1 MTRKAFQ
8 RVPMLLVLPVF
19 VAAVAFVSCGDES
32 SSSTTDGS
40 TAPTTEPATTEPA
53 TTEPAT
59 TAPDTTVPAT
69 TEPAT
74 TEPATTVAP
83 PTTSIDGLEQPAIWP
98 AADVVFTTPEAAA
111 ADFVEQLLGVPPVLG
126 EFMGGDARS
135 GEIEVFSPGEGGPG
149 SSVARSTLLLRQL
162 GPDDG
167 WFVLAAV
174 QPSVSIDTPARG
186 DTVTAGPIDVA
197 GAARG
202 FEATIIVKAAIAGTT
217 TLLTDPVIAMGGA
230 LETPEPYTATVDLG
244 AAPAGSIVT
253 ILVRGDTGLET
264 DPGEFSAIA
273 VVIAG

>member
-1 MTRKAFQ
+1 MTRKAFP

-40 TAPTTEPATTEPA
+40 TAPTTEPATTAPATTVPAA

-59 TAPDTTVPAT
+59 TA
-69 TEPAT
+69 PAT

-83 PTTSIDGLEQPAIWP
+83 PTTTVDGLEQPAIWP

-111 ADFVEQLLGVPPVLG
+111 TDFVEQLLGVPPVLG

-135 GEIEVFSPGEGGPG
+135 GEIEVYSPGEGGPG

-174 QPSVSIDTPARG
+174 QPSVSIDTPAQG
-186 DTVTAGPIDVA
+186 DTVVAGPIDVA

-202 FEATIIVKAAIAGTT
+202 FEATIIVKAVIAGTT